1 MHNKTELGI
10 VGCGVIGNSLAGL
23 LEDLG
28 HTVKKYDPAKLL
40 ADDISKCEI
49 VFVCVPTKKDMK
61 FEDVKMAVSYINL
74 KNRKGIITIRSTII
88 PGMIDKFVKRYKRE
102 FVYLPEFLR
111 ERTALLDEI
120 CPDKII
126 VGTRKREVFEIFEKL
141 FKRVI
146 NKNKIIMMK
155 PVEAE
160 LLKVALNS
168 LYTIKVVFG
177 NELYDICQKY
187 GADYYKLFEAF
198 KLDKYI
204 NAMHLDPL
212 FDGYRG
218 AGGKCLSKDIK
229 FLIRAARKKGIL
241 PEVMIMADKEN
252 VNLLEK
258 GTLNGNRR
266 SIRKEEYTEY
276 NQIQ

>member
-1 MHNKTELGI
+1 MNLAV
-10 VGCGVIGNSLAGL
+10 VGCGVIGNSLSGL

-28 HTVKKYDPAKLL
+28 HIVKKHDPAKGFT
-40 ADDISKCEI
+40 DDISKCEI
-49 VFVCVPTKKDMK
+49 VFVCVPTKADME
-61 FEDVKMAVSYINL
+61 FEDIRTALGYINL
-74 KNRKGIITIRSTII
+74 KNRKGIIAIRSTII
-88 PGMIDKFVKRYKRE
+88 PGTIDNFIKWYKRE

-111 ERTALLDEI
+111 ERTAFLDEI

-126 VGTRKREVFEIFEKL
+126 VGTRKREVFEIFKGL
-141 FKRVI
+141 FERVVD

-155 PVEAE
+155 PIEAE

-177 NELYDICQKY
+177 NELYDICQEY

-204 NAMHLDPL
+204 NVMHLDPL

-229 FLIRAARKKGIL
+229 FLIKAARKKGIS

-252 VNLLEK
+252 INLLER
-258 GTLNGNRR
+258 GTLCMKGGE
-266 SIRKEEYTEY
+266 I
-276 NQIQ
+276 

>member
-1 MHNKTELGI
+1 MNLGV
-10 VGCGVIGNSLAGL
+10 VGCGVIGNNLAHL
-23 LEDLG
+23 LEDMG
-28 HTVKKYDPAKLL
+28 HFVQRYDPAKLL
-40 ADDISKCEI
+40 GCDITLCEI
-49 VFVCVPTKKDMK
+49 VFICVPTKADMR
-61 FEDVKMAVSYINL
+61 FEDVRMAVDYVNL
-74 KNRKGIITIRSTII
+74 KNKKGIIAIRSTIM
-88 PGMIDKFVKRYKRE
+88 PGMTDEFTEKYKRE

-111 ERTALLDEI
+111 ERTAFLDEI

-126 VGTRKREVFEIFEKL
+126 VGTKKRKVFEIFKRL
-141 FKRVI
+141 FSHVVDD
-146 NKNKIIMMK
+146 KNKIIMMS

-168 LYTIKVVFG
+168 LYVMKVVFG

-204 NAMHLDPL
+204 NLMHLDPL

-229 FLIRAARKKGIL
+229 FLIKAARKKGII
-241 PEVMIMADKEN
+241 PKVAIMADEEN
-252 VNLLEK
+252 MNLLEK
-258 GTLNGNRR
+258 GTLNGD
-266 SIRKEEYTEY
+266 
-276 NQIQ
+276 

>member
-1 MHNKTELGI
+1 MNLGI
-10 VGCGVIGNSLAGL
+10 VGCGVIGESLAKL
-23 LEDLG
+23 LEDMG
-28 HTVKKYDPAKLL
+28 HFVQRYDPAKLL
-40 ADDISKCEI
+40 GCDITLCKI
-49 VFVCVPTKKDMK
+49 VFICVPTKADMK
-61 FEDVKMAVSYINL
+61 FEDVKMAIDYINL
-74 KNRKGIITIRSTII
+74 KNKKGIIAIRSTIM
-88 PGMIDKFVKRYKRE
+88 PGMTDKFIKEYKRE
-102 FVYLPEFLR
+102 FVYFPEFLR
-111 ERTALLDEI
+111 ERTAFLDEI
-120 CPDKII
+120 CPSQII
-126 VGTRKREVFEIFEKL
+126 LGTRKRETFEIFKRL
-141 FKRVI
+141 FKRGADS
-146 NKNKIIMMK
+146 KNKIIMMK

-229 FLIRAARKKGIL
+229 FLIKTAIKKGIS

-252 VNLLEK
+252 INLLEK
-258 GTLNGNRR
+258 GTLNGD
-266 SIRKEEYTEY
+266 
-276 NQIQ
+276 

>member
-1 MHNKTELGI
+1 MKHNKMNLGV
-10 VGCGVIGNSLAGL
+10 VGCGVIGNSLAKL
-23 LEDLG
+23 LEDMG
-28 HTVKKYDPAKLL
+28 HFVQRYDPAKLL
-40 ADDISKCEI
+40 GCDITLCKI
-49 VFVCVPTKKDMK
+49 VFVCVSTKADMK
-61 FEDVKMAVSYINL
+61 FEDVKMAVNYVTS
-74 KNRKGIITIRSTII
+74 KNKKGIIAIRSTIM
-88 PGMIDKFVKRYKRE
+88 PGMTDEFIKGYKRE

-111 ERTALLDEI
+111 ERTAFLDEI

-141 FKRVI
+141 FKGVPD
-146 NKNKIIMMK
+146 NKKKIMMMK
-155 PVEAE
+155 PIEAE

-168 LYTIKVVFG
+168 LYVIKVVFG

-229 FLIRAARKKGIL
+229 FLIKAARKRGII
-241 PEVMIMADKEN
+241 PKVTIMADKEN
-252 VNLLEK
+252 MSLLEK
-258 GTLNGNRR
+258 GTLNGD
-266 SIRKEEYTEY
+266 
-276 NQIQ
+276 

>member
-1 MHNKTELGI
+1 MKHNRMNLAV
-10 VGCGVIGNSLAGL
+10 VGCGIIGNSLAGL
-23 LEDLG
+23 LEDMDYP
-28 HTVKKYDPAKLL
+28 VKRYDPIKGLI
-40 ADDISKCEI
+40 DDISECEI
-49 VFVCVPTKKDMK
+49 IFVCVPTKNDMK

-74 KNRKGIITIRSTII
+74 KNKKGIIAIRSTIM
-88 PGMIDKFVKRYKRE
+88 PGMIDEFIKRYKRE

-111 ERTALLDEI
+111 ERTAFLDEI

-126 VGTRKREVFEIFEKL
+126 VGTRKREVFEIFKGL
-141 FKRVI
+141 FKRVVD

-198 KLDKYI
+198 KLDKFI

-229 FLIRAARKKGIL
+229 FLIKAARKKGIL
-241 PEVMIMADKEN
+241 PKVTVMADKEN
-252 VNLLEK
+252 MNILEK
-258 GTLNGNRR
+258 GTLN
-266 SIRKEEYTEY
+266 ED
-276 NQIQ
+276 

>member
-1 MHNKTELGI
+1 MKHEKMNFGV
-10 VGCGVIGNSLAGL
+10 VGCGIIGGSLANL
-23 LEDLG
+23 LEDMD
-28 HTVKKYDPAKLL
+28 HTVKRYDPFKGLT
-40 ADDISKCEI
+40 DDISECKI
-49 VFVCVPTKKDMK
+49 VFVCVPTKADMK
-61 FEDVKMAVSYINL
+61 FKDIKKAVKYINN
-74 KNRKGIITIRSTII
+74 KNKKAIIAIRSTII
-88 PGMIDKFVKRYKRE
+88 PGTIDKFTKQYKRE

-111 ERTALLDEI
+111 ERTAFLDEI

-126 VGTRKREVFEIFEKL
+126 VGTRKKETFDIFKIL
-141 FKRVI
+141 FKHVVD
-146 NKNKIIMMK
+146 NKKKIIMMS

-187 GADYYKLFEAF
+187 GADYYRLFEAF

-204 NAMHLDPL
+204 NPMHLDPL

-229 FLIRAARKKGIL
+229 FLIKAAKKKGMPAIAEGIL
-241 PEVMIMADKEN
+241 PKVMIMADKEN
-252 VNLLEK
+252 MNLLEK
-258 GTLNGNRR
+258 GTL
-266 SIRKEEYTEY
+266 K
-276 NQIQ
+276 

>member
-1 MHNKTELGI
+1 MKLKKMEFGI
-10 VGCGVIGNSLAGL
+10 VGCGIIGNSLASL
-23 LEDLG
+23 LEDMG
-28 HTVKKYDPAKLL
+28 NWVKRYDPDKNKI
-40 ADDISKCEI
+40 DDITECKI
-49 VFVCVPTKKDMK
+49 IFVCVPTKADMK
-61 FEDVKMAVSYINL
+61 FEDVKMAVSYINS
-74 KNRKGIITIRSTII
+74 KNKKGIIAIRSTII
-88 PGMIDKFVKRYKRE
+88 PGMTDEFIKRYKRE

-111 ERTALLDEI
+111 ERTAFLDEI

-126 VGTRKREVFEIFEKL
+126 VGTRKREVFEIFKGL
-141 FKRVI
+141 FKSVVD

-187 GADYYKLFEAF
+187 GANYYKLFEAF

-229 FLIRAARKKGIL
+229 FLIKAAIKKRVF
-241 PEVMIMADKEN
+241 PDVMIEADREN
-252 VNLLEK
+252 KDLLEK
-258 GTLNGNRR
+258 GTLNGD
-266 SIRKEEYTEY
+266 
-276 NQIQ
+276 

>member
-1 MHNKTELGI
+1 MKLKRMNLGV
-10 VGCGVIGNSLAGL
+10 VGCGVIGESLAKL
-23 LEDLG
+23 LEDMG
-28 HTVKKYDPAKLL
+28 HFVQRYDPAKLL
-40 ADDISKCEI
+40 GCDITLCKI
-49 VFVCVPTKKDMK
+49 VFICVPTKADMK
-61 FEDVKMAVSYINL
+61 FEDVRTALGYVNL
-74 KNRKGIITIRSTII
+74 KNKEGIIAIRSTIM
-88 PGMIDKFVKRYKRE
+88 PGMTDEFTKKYKRE

-111 ERTALLDEI
+111 ERTAFLDEI

-126 VGTRKREVFEIFEKL
+126 IGTKKREVFEIFKRL
-141 FKRVI
+141 FEHVVD

-168 LYTIKVVFG
+168 LYTIKVIFG

-229 FLIRAARKKGIL
+229 FLIKVASKKGVL

-252 VNLLEK
+252 GNLLEK
-258 GTLNGNRR
+258 GTL
-266 SIRKEEYTEY
+266 
-276 NQIQ
+276 

>member
-1 MHNKTELGI
+1 MKLKRMNLGI
-10 VGCGVIGNSLAGL
+10 VGCGVIGESLAKL
-23 LEDLG
+23 LEDMG
-28 HTVKKYDPAKLL
+28 HFVQRYDPAKLL
-40 ADDISKCEI
+40 GCDITLCEI
-49 VFVCVPTKKDMK
+49 VFICVPTKADMI
-61 FEDVKMAVSYINL
+61 FEDVKMAVNYITS
-74 KNRKGIITIRSTII
+74 KNKKGIIAIRSTII
-88 PGMIDKFVKRYKRE
+88 PGMTDKFIKKYKRE

-111 ERTALLDEI
+111 ERTAFLNEI

-126 VGTRKREVFEIFEKL
+126 IGARKRETGEIFKEL
-141 FKRVI
+141 FKPVVD
-146 NKNKIIMMK
+146 NKNKIIMMS

-160 LLKVALNS
+160 ILKVSLNS
-168 LYTIKVVFG
+168 LYTVKVVFG

-229 FLIRAARKKGIL
+229 FLIRAARKKGII
-241 PEVMIMADKEN
+241 PRVTIMADKEN
-252 VNLLEK
+252 MNLLEK
-258 GTLNGNRR
+258 GTLNGD
-266 SIRKEEYTEY
+266 
-276 NQIQ
+276 